1 MITNSGINL
10 LSKYVAGQL
19 PTFASHIAIGCG
31 PTPLNSVGGTFDT
44 AAYAVKTSLDF
55 EMLRVPI
62 TSRTVKVAG
71 GESYV
76 VFTGE
81 LPSIN
86 RYAISEVGIYPAEQ
100 NNVFGSLD
108 NFVLNSFSQA
118 ETWSIHNGST
128 ITELG
133 LETTVET
140 SGSISP
146 AAEVFVLK
154 SDNAMFNGQRLT
166 KQEQPRY
173 LSEAI
178 AIKGNFST
186 VSGGNLVYTGK
197 HIHVTG
203 VDLSRLDQANQYVD
217 ELKLGFSV
225 ANTAAVNTTDPTA
238 VKIAIDF
245 ASDDP
250 NAAAPTA
257 YARWVINTTVTA
269 STRYQVVSTTLA
281 PQTDTAIP
289 TGTVTVSK
297 TSGFKWS
304 DVTTIRIYAN
314 IDSSADF
321 YLLLDGLR
329 FENLSANSSQYSL
342 AGYTVIKNTDA
353 QPIIKNENGGSY
365 VEYKF
370 KLDVI

>member
-1 MITNSGINL
+1 MITNSGITL
-10 LSKYVAGQL
+10 LSKYIAGQL

-31 PTPLNSVGGTFDT
+31 PTPISSLSGPFTTEQKT
-44 AAYAVKTSLDF
+44 AFATKSSLDF

-62 TSRTVKVAG
+62 TSRTVKIAG

-108 NFVLNSFSQA
+108 SFVLNSFSQG
-118 ETWSIHNGST
+118 ETWSIHNAGT
-128 ITELG
+128 ITEIS

-140 SGSISP
+140 TGSISP

-173 LSEAI
+173 LGEAI

-203 VDLSRLDQANQYVD
+203 IDLSRLDQANQYLD
-217 ELKLGFSV
+217 ELKIGFSILNTQATDV
-225 ANTAAVNTTDPTA
+225 ANPSAI
-238 VKIAIDF
+238 KLAIDF
-245 ASDDP
+245 ASNDP
-250 NAAAPTA
+250 DAAAPTA
-257 YARWVINTTVTA
+257 YARWLITPTVTETTRYAVA
-269 STRYQVVSTTLA
+269 STKLSQLT
-281 PQTDTAIP
+281 
-289 TGTVTVSK
+289 K

-314 IDSSADF
+314 IDSSANF
-321 YLLLDGLR
+321 YLVLDGLR
-329 FENLSANSSQYSL
+329 FENLSTISSQYSL

>member
-10 LSKYVAGQL
+10 LSKYIAGQL
-19 PTFASHIAIGCG
+19 PTFASHIAVGCG
-31 PTPLNSVGGTFDT
+31 PTPLNSVGGVFDT
-44 AAYAVKTSLDF
+44 VSYAVKESLDF

-71 GESYV
+71 GESYAI
-76 VFTGE
+76 FTAE

-86 RYAISEVGIYPAEQ
+86 RYAISEIGIYPAEQ

-108 NFVLNSFSQA
+108 SFVLNSFSLA

-128 ITELG
+128 ITEVG

-154 SDNAMFNGQRLT
+154 SDNSMFNGERLT

-173 LSEAI
+173 LGEAI
-178 AIKGNFST
+178 AIKGSFST

-203 VDLSRLDQANQYVD
+203 VDLARLDQANQYLD
-217 ELKLGFSV
+217 ELKLAFSV
-225 ANTAAVNTTDPTA
+225 VNTAAVNTTNPTL

-257 YARWVINTTVTA
+257 YARWVMTPTVTA
-269 STRYQVVSTTLA
+269 TGRYVVETTKLSA
-281 PQTDTAIP
+281 LT
-289 TGTVTVSK
+289 K

-314 IDSSADF
+314 IDSSANF

-329 FENLSANSSQYSL
+329 FENLSATSSQYSL

-370 KLDVI
+370 KLDVA

>member
-10 LSKYVAGQL
+10 LSKYIAGQL

-76 VFTGE
+76 VFTAE

-118 ETWSIHNGST
+118 ETWSIHNGLNPIP
-128 ITELG
+128 ITEIG

-146 AAEVFVLK
+146 TAEVFVLK
-154 SDNAMFNGQRLT
+154 SDNAMFNGERLT

-178 AIKGNFST
+178 AIKGSFST

-225 ANTAAVNTTDPTA
+225 ANTAAVNTTNPTA

-250 NAAAPTA
+250 DAAAPTA
-257 YARWVINTTVTA
+257 YARWIMTPTVT
-269 STRYQVVSTTLA
+269 STTRYVVESTKLSELT
-281 PQTDTAIP
+281 
-289 TGTVTVSK
+289 K

-314 IDSSADF
+314 IDSSANF

-329 FENLSANSSQYSL
+329 FENLSATSSQYSL

-370 KLDVI
+370 KLDVA

>member
-10 LSKYVAGQL
+10 LSKYIAGQL

-31 PTPLNSVGGTFDT
+31 PTPLNSVGGVFDT
-44 AAYAVKTSLDF
+44 ATYQTKDSLDF

-62 TSRTVKVAG
+62 TSRAMRVVG

-76 VFTGE
+76 VFTAE

-86 RYAISEVGIYPAEQ
+86 RYAVSEIGIYPSEQ

-108 NFVLNSFSQA
+108 SFILNSFSQA
-118 ETWSIHNGST
+118 ETWSIHNNTT

-133 LETTVET
+133 LETVVES
-140 SGSISP
+140 SGSIT
-146 AAEVFVLK
+146 ATAEAFVLK
-154 SDNAMFNGQRLT
+154 SDNAMFSGQRLT

-173 LSEAI
+173 LNEAI
-178 AIKGNFST
+178 AIRGNFST
-186 VSGGNLVYTGK
+186 VSAGNLVYTGK
-197 HIHVTG
+197 HIHITG
-203 VDLSRLDQANQYVD
+203 VDLSRLDQANQYLD
-217 ELKLGFSV
+217 EFRLGFSV
-225 ANTAAVNTTDPTA
+225 LNKAAVTTTNPTA

-257 YARWVINTTVTA
+257 YARWIMTPTVT
-269 STRYQVVSTTLA
+269 STGRYVVESTTLA
-281 PQTDTAIP
+281 ALT
-289 TGTVTVSK
+289 K

-304 DVTTIRIYAN
+304 DVTTVRIYAN
-314 IDSSADF
+314 IDSSTNF
-321 YLLLDGLR
+321 YLVLDGLR
-329 FENLSANSSQYSL
+329 FENLSTISSQYSL
-342 AGYTVIKNTDA
+342 AGYTVIKNTNA

-365 VEYKF
+365 IEYKF
-370 KLDVI
+370 KLDVA

>member
-10 LSKYVAGQL
+10 LSKYIAGQL

-31 PTPLNSVGGTFDT
+31 PTPLNSIGGVFDT
-44 AAYAVKTSLDF
+44 AAYAIKDSLDF

-62 TSRTVKVAG
+62 TSRAMRVVG

-76 VFTGE
+76 VFTAE

-86 RYAISEVGIYPAEQ
+86 RYAISEVGIYPSEQ

-108 NFVLNSFSQA
+108 SFILNSFSLS
-118 ETWSIHNGST
+118 EGWSIHNNTT
-128 ITELG
+128 ITEIG

-146 AAEVFVLK
+146 TAEAFVLK
-154 SDNAMFNGQRLT
+154 SDNAMFNGQRLY

-173 LSEAI
+173 LNEAM
-178 AIKGNFST
+178 AVRGNFST
-186 VSGGNLVYTGK
+186 VSAGNLVYTGK
-197 HIHVTG
+197 HIHITG
-203 VDLSRLDQANQYVD
+203 VDLSRLDQANQYLD
-217 ELKLGFSV
+217 KLKLGFSV
-225 ANTAAVNTTDPTA
+225 LNKASINTTNPTA

-257 YARWVINTTVTA
+257 YARWIMTPTVT
-269 STRYQVVSTTLA
+269 STGRYVVESATLSSLTKSSTA
-281 PQTDTAIP
+281 
-289 TGTVTVSK
+289 
-297 TSGFKWS
+297 FRWS

-314 IDSSADF
+314 IDSSTDF

-329 FENLSANSSQYSL
+329 FENLSTISSQYSL

-365 VEYKF
+365 IEYKF
-370 KLDVI
+370 KLDVA

>member
-10 LSKYVAGQL
+10 LSKYIAGQL

-133 LETTVET
+133 LETTVEVGGIIDPA
-140 SGSISP
+140 S

-154 SDNAMFNGQRLT
+154 SDNAMFNGERLT

-178 AIKGNFST
+178 AIKGNFSPVT
-186 VSGGNLVYTGK
+186 GSLPNITLTYTGK
-197 HIHVTG
+197 HIHITG
-203 VDLSRLDQANQYVD
+203 VDLSRLDQANQYLD
-217 ELKLGFSV
+217 EFKLGFSIV
-225 ANTAAVNTTDPTA
+225 NTAAVSTTNPTA
-238 VKIAIDF
+238 IRITIDF

-250 NAAAPTA
+250 NAAAPTS
-257 YARWVINTTVTA
+257 YARWIMSPTVT
-269 STRYQVVSTTLA
+269 STTRYAVESTKLSELT
-281 PQTDTAIP
+281 
-289 TGTVTVSK
+289 K

-304 DVTTIRIYAN
+304 DVTTIRIYASVQN
-314 IDSSADF
+314 SADF

-329 FENLSANSSQYSL
+329 FENLSAISSQYSL

-370 KLDVI
+370 KLDVA

>member
-10 LSKYVAGQL
+10 LSKYIAGQL

-203 VDLSRLDQANQYVD
+203 VDLSRLDQANQYLD
-217 ELKLGFSV
+217 ELKLGFSI
-225 ANTAAVNTTDPTA
+225 ANTEAVSTTNPSA
-238 VKIAIDF
+238 IKIAIDF

-257 YARWVINTTVTA
+257 YARWIMTPTVT
-269 STRYQVVSTTLA
+269 STTRYAVESTKLSELT
-281 PQTDTAIP
+281 
-289 TGTVTVSK
+289 K

-314 IDSSADF
+314 IDSSANF

-329 FENLSANSSQYSL
+329 FENLSAISSQYSL
-342 AGYTVIKNTDA
+342 AGYTLIKKTDA

-370 KLDVI
+370 KLDVA

>member
-10 LSKYVAGQL
+10 LSKYIAGQL
-19 PTFASHIAIGCG
+19 PTFASHIAVGCG
-31 PTPLNSVGGTFDT
+31 PTPLNSVGGVFDT
-44 AAYAVKTSLDF
+44 ASYAVKESLDF

-62 TSRTVKVAG
+62 TSRTVKITG
-71 GESYV
+71 GESYAI
-76 VFTGE
+76 FTAE

-86 RYAISEVGIYPAEQ
+86 RYAISEIGIYPAEQ

-108 NFVLNSFSQA
+108 SFVLNSFSLA

-128 ITELG
+128 ITEVG

-173 LSEAI
+173 LGEAI
-178 AIKGNFST
+178 AIKGSFST

-203 VDLSRLDQANQYVD
+203 VDLARLDQANQYLD
-217 ELKLGFSV
+217 ELKLAFSI
-225 ANTAAVNTTDPTA
+225 VNTTAASTTNPTNLGDI
-238 VKIAIDF
+238 KIAIDF
-245 ASDDP
+245 ASNDP

-257 YARWVINTTVTA
+257 YARWVMTPTVTA
-269 STRYQVVSTTLA
+269 TGRYVVETTKLSEL
-281 PQTDTAIP
+281 T
-289 TGTVTVSK
+289 K

-314 IDSSADF
+314 IAATSGGETF

-329 FENLSANSSQYSL
+329 FENLSTTSSQYSL

-370 KLDVI
+370 KLDVA

>member
-10 LSKYVAGQL
+10 LSKYIAGQL

-44 AAYAVKTSLDF
+44 NAYRVKDSLDF

-62 TSRTVKVAG
+62 TSRTVKVTG

-76 VFTGE
+76 IFTAE
-81 LPSIN
+81 LPSVN
-86 RYAISEVGIYPAEQ
+86 RYAISEIGIYPAEQ

-108 NFVLNSFSQA
+108 SFVLNSFSLA
-118 ETWSIHNGST
+118 ETWSIHNSST
-128 ITELG
+128 ITEIG

-173 LSEAI
+173 LGEAI
-178 AIKGNFST
+178 AIKGSFST

-197 HIHVTG
+197 HIHITG
-203 VDLSRLDQANQYVD
+203 IDLSRLDQANQYLD
-217 ELKLGFSV
+217 KLKLSFSV
-225 ANTAAVNTTDPTA
+225 ANTAAATTTNPSA

-257 YARWVINTTVTA
+257 YARWIMTPTVT
-269 STRYQVVSTTLA
+269 STGRYVVETTKLSA
-281 PQTDTAIP
+281 LT
-289 TGTVTVSK
+289 K

-314 IDSSADF
+314 IDSSANF

-329 FENLSANSSQYSL
+329 FENLSTTSSQYSL

-370 KLDVI
+370 KLDVA

>member
-10 LSKYVAGQL
+10 LSKYIAGQL
-19 PTFASHIAIGCG
+19 PTFASHIAVGCG
-31 PTPLNSVGGTFDT
+31 PTPLNSVGGVFDT
-44 AAYAVKTSLDF
+44 ASYAVKESLDF

-62 TSRTVKVAG
+62 TSRTVKIAG
-71 GESYV
+71 GESYAI
-76 VFTGE
+76 FTAE

-86 RYAISEVGIYPAEQ
+86 RYAISEIGIYPAEQ

-108 NFVLNSFSQA
+108 SFVLNSFSLA

-128 ITELG
+128 ITEVG

-178 AIKGNFST
+178 AIKGSFST

-203 VDLSRLDQANQYVD
+203 VDLARLDQANQYLD
-217 ELKLGFSV
+217 ELKLAFSV
-225 ANTAAVNTTDPTA
+225 ANTAAVNTTNPTA

-257 YARWVINTTVTA
+257 YARWVMTPTVTA
-269 STRYQVVSTTLA
+269 TGRYVVETTKLSA
-281 PQTDTAIP
+281 LT
-289 TGTVTVSK
+289 K

-314 IDSSADF
+314 IDSSANF

-329 FENLSANSSQYSL
+329 FDNLSTTSSQYSL
-342 AGYTVIKNTDA
+342 AGYTVVKNTDA

-370 KLDVI
+370 KLDVA

>member
-10 LSKYVAGQL
+10 LSKYIAGQL
-19 PTFASHIAIGCG
+19 PTFASHIAVGCG
-31 PTPLNSVGGTFDT
+31 PTPLNSVGGVFDT
-44 AAYAVKTSLDF
+44 ASYAVKESLDF

-62 TSRTVKVAG
+62 TSRTVKITG
-71 GESYV
+71 GESYAI
-76 VFTGE
+76 FTAE

-86 RYAISEVGIYPAEQ
+86 RYAISEIGIYPAEQ

-108 NFVLNSFSQA
+108 NFVLNSFSLA

-128 ITELG
+128 ITEVG

-178 AIKGNFST
+178 AIKGSFST

-203 VDLSRLDQANQYVD
+203 VDLARLDQANQYLD
-217 ELKLGFSV
+217 ELKLAFSV
-225 ANTAAVNTTDPTA
+225 ANTAAVNTTNPTA

-257 YARWVINTTVTA
+257 YARWVMTPTVTA
-269 STRYQVVSTTLA
+269 TGRYVVETTKLSA
-281 PQTDTAIP
+281 LT
-289 TGTVTVSK
+289 K

-314 IDSSADF
+314 IDSSANF

-329 FENLSANSSQYSL
+329 FDNLSTTSSQYSL
-342 AGYTVIKNTDA
+342 AGYTVVKNTDA

-370 KLDVI
+370 KLDVA

>member
-146 AAEVFVLK
+146 TTEAFVLS

-178 AIKGNFST
+178 AIRGNFST

-257 YARWVINTTVTA
+257 YARWVMTPTVTA
-269 STRYQVVSTTLA
+269 TGRYVVETTKLSA
-281 PQTDTAIP
+281 LT
-289 TGTVTVSK
+289 K

-314 IDSSADF
+314 IDSSANF